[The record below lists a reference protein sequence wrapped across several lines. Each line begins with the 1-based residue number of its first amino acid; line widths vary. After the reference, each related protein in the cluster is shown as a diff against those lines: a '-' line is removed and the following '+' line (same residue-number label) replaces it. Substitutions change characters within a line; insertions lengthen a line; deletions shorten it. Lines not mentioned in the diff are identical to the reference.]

1 MMPPA
6 PTLSPEAK
14 YRLLLTLSQEIG
26 RTLDLQEVL
35 RHLLATLR
43 TSVAYD
49 AAGVFVLNRRVPLGQ
64 DSAHRM
70 IAGMATVG
78 FDDTPRDEDPMLRQG
93 KGIIG
98 HVVSTGQS
106 VIASDVSQDPH
117 YVQGRV
123 LTRSEIAVPIM
134 ISGEVI
140 GALNLESDMV
150 DTYAEADLEFLEFF
164 AVAAAI
170 SIEKAI
176 VHLELVGKHRIEHQ
190 LAIAREVQS
199 ALLPARDPVV
209 PGFEIGG
216 INIPTWEIG
225 GDYFDYL
232 WEPDGRLAIAL
243 ADVSGKGVPA
253 ALLMATFRAAL
264 RVQRQIDGGVGSTVA
279 ALNRVLLDSMDAS
292 RFVTAVYGVLA
303 HETGEFDYVNC
314 GHNPPLLLRAEGGCE
329 LLPGGG
335 PALGMW
341 DGAGFT
347 ARTATIDPGDTL
359 VLYTD
364 GVVEV
369 ADAGDCQFGVER
381 LEQVVR
387 DHAGDPVHVAVDAVV
402 GATRAFSGRPAF
414 DDDFTLVL
422 VRRRADGRI
431 QTEAH

>member
-14 YRLLLTLSQEIG
+14 YRLLLKLSQEIG

-64 DSAHRM
+64 DSSHRM

-78 FDDTPRDEDPMLRQG
+78 FDDMPRDEDPMLRQG

-98 HVVSTGQS
+98 HVVFTGQP
-106 VIASDVSQDPH
+106 VIASDVSRDPH
-117 YVQGRV
+117 YVQGRQA
-123 LTRSEIAVPIM
+123 TRSEIAVPIV
-134 ISGEVI
+134 SNGEVV
-140 GALNLESDMV
+140 GALNLESDTV
-150 DTYAEADLEFLEFF
+150 DTFAEGDLEFLEFF

-176 VHLELVGKHRIEHQ
+176 VHRELVEKHRIEHQ
-190 LAIAREVQS
+190 LAIAREVQT
-199 ALLPARDPVV
+199 ALLPARDPIL
-209 PGFEIGG
+209 PGFDIGG

-232 WEPDGRLAIAL
+232 PESDGRLAIAV

-264 RVQRQIDGGVGSTVA
+264 RVQRQVDAGIGSTVA
-279 ALNRVLLDSMDAS
+279 SLNRVLLDSMDAS

-303 HETGEFDYVNC
+303 HDTGAFDYVNC
-314 GHNPPLLLRAEGGCE
+314 GHNPPLLLRAGGGCE

-341 DGAGFT
+341 DGAEFT
-347 ARTATIDPGDTL
+347 ARTTTIEPGDTL

-369 ADAGDCQFGVER
+369 ADADDCLFGVER
-381 LEQVVR
+381 LEQIVR
-387 DHAGDPVHVAVDAVV
+387 AHAGGPVHSAVDAVV
-402 GATRAFSGRPAF
+402 GATRAYSGRPVF

-422 VRRRADGRI
+422 VRRRAAAAAGR
-431 QTEAH
+431 TP